1 MSRRP
6 LSGNLQ
12 HMKRN
17 ETTATENR
25 DYYTIPEAARILD
38 VSVATVSR
46 WIAAGRLEAYR
57 VGPRT
62 IRIRKDQLQSL
73 ITPAGDTRM
82 TDKPQPITITSP
94 SPAELAR
101 RKAVVDATL
110 ERRKDR
116 NIAPLTST
124 DLVHMARAE
133 LMRRGR

>member
-1 MSRRP
+1 ME
-6 LSGNLQ
+6 
-12 HMKRN
+12 RN
-17 ETTATENR
+17 ATTATENR
-25 DYYTIPEAARILD
+25 DYYTLPEAARILD

-46 WIAAGRLEAYR
+46 WIAAGRLQAYR

-62 IRIRKDQLQSL
+62 IRIKKDQLQSL
-73 ITPAGDTRM
+73 VTPAGGTRM
-82 TDKPQPITITSP
+82 ASKPQPIIVPTPTP
-94 SPAELAR
+94 EELAR